1 MRKPKQ
7 NRAARR
13 RAERRSREPSRSE
26 PVSHAL
32 NALTAS
38 AIALP
43 GLAGTAVADG
53 GPVSKFS
60 VDGGYSYYKE
70 DNLPVN
76 KSQASNPTRERMEIH
91 SYQMRIEAPLDDR
104 MDVSVDVGFETMSGA
119 SPWYVFQ
126 AAPGEDPV
134 QVMSGAT
141 IDDKRFDV
149 LGTGNYYFDW
159 GSASASAG
167 FSIEDDY
174 YSGNMGL
181 AASRDFNDRNTT
193 LSAGTGVSL
202 DWLEPTRDRQDP
214 GRPKHENKQSI
225 NVYAGLSQVLT
236 RHSVIQSTFSYDYS
250 TGYLSDP
257 YKRSLVLT
265 GANTLPRDQR
275 PSTRNQ
281 FTWLTRYRHH
291 VSAFNGTLHLDYRFY
306 ADDWSINSST
316 FDIAWYQ
323 DLLWGIQIIPSFRYY
338 SQSEADF
345 YEPVYLAPKANN
357 KYSSDYR
364 LSPYGAISYRLKAEV
379 TQEIAGGIL
388 IVGSLSYERYESDA
402 DLALQNVSI
411 ENPGLV
417 DFHLFAGRIGF
428 AW

>member
-1 MRKPKQ
+1 MKKPKG
-7 NRAARR
+7 NRAGRR
-13 RAERRSREPSRSE
+13 RARRRSREPARS
-26 PVSHAL
+26 PPANNAL
-32 NALTAS
+32 SALTAS
-38 AIALP
+38 AMALP
-43 GLAGTAVADG
+43 GLAGAAAADG
-53 GPVSKFS
+53 GPVSQFS
-60 VDGGYSYYKE
+60 VDAGYSYYKE
-70 DNLPVN
+70 DNLPVK
-76 KSQASNPTRERMEIH
+76 KSQANNPTRERMEIH
-91 SYQMRIEAPLDDR
+91 SYQMRIDAPLDDR
-104 MDVSVDVGFETMSGA
+104 MDVSVDLGFETMSGA

-126 AAPGEDPV
+126 AAPGEDLV

-141 IDDKRFDV
+141 IDDTRFDA
-149 LGTGNYYFDW
+149 LGTGNYYLDW
-159 GSASASAG
+159 GSASAAAG

-174 YSGNMGL
+174 YSGNLGL
-181 AASRDFNDRNTT
+181 AVSRDFNDKNTT

-202 DWLEPTRDRQDP
+202 DWLEPTQDRGDP
-214 GRPKHENKQSI
+214 GRPTHEDKQSI
-225 NVYAGLSQVLT
+225 NVYAGISQILT
-236 RHSVIQSTFSYDYS
+236 RHSAIQSTFSYDYS

-257 YKRSLVLT
+257 YKRASVAGNLE
-265 GANTLPRDQR
+265 RDQR

-291 VSAFNGTLHLDYRFY
+291 LSAFNGTLHLDYRFH

-345 YEPVYLAPKANN
+345 YEPVYLAPKANE

-388 IVGSLSYERYESDA
+388 IVGSLSYERYDSDA
-402 DLALQNVSI
+402 DLALQNVSV

-417 DFHLFAGRIGF
+417 DFHLFAGRIGVT
-428 AW
+428 W